1 MLAAILPNP
10 PTMRQYFLLFLV
22 LSFIG
27 CSDNEKPRMITIGE
41 YAFMFPN
48 DFKKVEELG
57 IDSYVGKVKGESIV
71 FGFDYGYYSDRLIET
86 EQEYIDKKYWLQ
98 NAEYQFMKPG
108 ITYDNNNRPKIE
120 LINVRQATNGDTSKF
135 KNADLIAKCKHDS
148 IVFEYPIT
156 LPDKTKQHIVKVD
169 TIQNHLRR
177 IIIAKNPSKGL
188 TGIFLMNLN
197 DYNKSMNSYT
207 ALSMATSNL
216 TKRQQDSVLK
226 IFSTLKV
233 VAEK

>member
-1 MLAAILPNP
+1 
-10 PTMRQYFLLFLV
+10 MRQYFLLFLV

-27 CSDNEKPRMITIGE
+27 CSDNSTQKKISIGE
-41 YAFMFPN
+41 YNFMFPN
-48 DFKKVEELG
+48 DFKKVEEQG
-57 IDSYVGKVKGESIV
+57 IDSYVGKVKGDSIV
-71 FGFDYGYYSDRLIET
+71 FGFDYGYYSDRLVDT

-108 ITYDNNNRPKIE
+108 ITYDNNNLPKIE

-135 KNADLIAKCKHDS
+135 KNADFIAKCKHDS

-177 IIIAKNPSKGL
+177 IIIAKDPLKGL

-197 DYNKSMNSYT
+197 DFNKSMNSFT

-216 TKRQQDSVLK
+216 TKRQQNSVLK
-226 IFSTLKV
+226 IFSTLKFV
-233 VAEK
+233 TDK